1 MTGMPMSDAVKFWL
15 KKTGQRPATARA
27 AYLQPDG
34 EPRKVEPSPKAQA
47 AGKEI
52 DADETIRLRNE
63 LAVNTAR
70 LMRASFGTFSERG
83 ADHPYL
89 RADHERF
96 VPPLP
101 NGVGTELAG
110 AIFG

>member
-1 MTGMPMSDAVKFWL
+1 MSSMPMSDAVKFWMQ
-15 KKTGQRPATARA
+15 KTGQRPATAPA
-27 AYLQPDG
+27 AYFRPDG
-34 EPRKVEPSPKAQA
+34 EPRKVEPSPTAQA

-70 LMRASFGTFSERG
+70 SMRASFGTFSEREG
-83 ADHPYL
+83 DHPYL

-96 VPPLP
+96 APPLP

-110 AIFG
+110 VIFG